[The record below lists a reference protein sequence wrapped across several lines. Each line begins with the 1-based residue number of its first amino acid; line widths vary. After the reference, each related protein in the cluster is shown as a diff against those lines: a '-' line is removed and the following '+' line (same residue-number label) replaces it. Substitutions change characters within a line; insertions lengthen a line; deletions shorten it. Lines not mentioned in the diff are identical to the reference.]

1 MSAGDIIDRAV
12 RLYGR
17 NFLALLRIVLAPS
30 LVAYAGS
37 ILMSIGWRNA
47 TLSKGDERIII
58 TILLVLGGFLL
69 WAVGKASF
77 YAVLGGSSRSLV
89 AHFFEGKPIL
99 ARDVYRAAWER
110 VWSLIGA
117 TFMIGMLMMGA
128 MMIAYFIVVTITMF
142 FALAMATI
150 MQGAPGWAQGAA
162 TVIFAIVVAT
172 AFAVCFLL
180 IYGRIVYV
188 PQILMVEGKGVFSS
202 IGRSFSLAGG
212 QLRRI
217 AALILFWFYVG
228 WSVLLLLFLPLG
240 YFSDWVNPFGAEQS
254 PWYNIAWQTLT
265 QLSEILLMPIF
276 MIGCTLLYLDSR
288 VRKEGFD
295 VELVANR
302 TLAQPPAPPPL
313 YPVAPEWSA
322 PEWTPAPRERDSFS
336 YSILGL
342 DGYIPAPIDPAP
354 AQGAQFAPEAARK
367 ICDWCGAE
375 TDVENRFC
383 SICGSA
389 FDHWRGAEGVGD
401 PSLDHLRGAGSA
413 SELSIDQHY
422 GTGSVSDPGM
432 EQRRG
437 DGSPGEMSIDQRYD
451 TGSVNDPGF
460 DRETS

>member
-47 TLSKGDERIII
+47 TLSKGDERIVI
-58 TILLVLGGFLL
+58 TVLLVLVGFLL
-69 WAVGKASF
+69 WAVGKAAF

-117 TFMIGMLMMGA
+117 TFMIGMLMIGA

-142 FALAMATI
+142 FALIMATV
-150 MQGAPGWAQGAA
+150 MQKAPGWAQGAA
-162 TVIFAIVVAT
+162 TVIFAIVVAA
-172 AFAVCFLL
+172 AFAVSFLL

-240 YFSDWVNPFGAEQS
+240 FVSDWVNPFGAEQS
-254 PWYNIAWQTLT
+254 PWYNIALQTVT

-302 TLAQPPAPPPL
+302 TLAQPPVPPPL
-313 YPVAPEWSA
+313 YPTATEWAAPEWAA
-322 PEWTPAPRERDSFS
+322 PEWAPAPRERGSFS

-342 DGYIPAPIDPAP
+342 DDYIPAPIDPAP
-354 AQGAQFAPEAARK
+354 AQGAQFAPEVARK

-375 TDVENRFC
+375 TNGENRFC

-389 FDHWRGAEGVGD
+389 FGD
-401 PSLDHLRGAGSA
+401 WG
-413 SELSIDQHY
+413 
-422 GTGSVSDPGM
+422 GTGSVSDPG
-432 EQRRG
+432 
-437 DGSPGEMSIDQRYD
+437 
-451 TGSVNDPGF
+451 F

>member
-1 MSAGDIIDRAV
+1 MNSFDSFTLAPMSAGDIIDRAV

-47 TLSKGDERIII
+47 TMSRGDERIVI
-58 TILLVLGGFLL
+58 TVLLVLSGFLL
-69 WAVGKASF
+69 WAIGKAAF

-110 VWSLIGA
+110 VWPLVGA
-117 TFMIGMLMMGA
+117 TLMIGLLIMGA
-128 MMIAYFIVVTITMF
+128 MMIAYFIVVTVGMF
-142 FALAMATI
+142 FLLMMATI
-150 MQGAPGWAQGAA
+150 MQGTPEWMQGAA
-162 TVIFAIVVAT
+162 TFIFLVVIAA
-172 AFAVCFLL
+172 AFAVSFLL
-180 IYGRIVYV
+180 IYGRVVYV

-202 IGRSFSLAGG
+202 IGRSFSLAAG

-240 YFSDWVNPFGAEQS
+240 YASDWVNPFGAEQS
-254 PWYNIAWQTLT
+254 PWYNIAWQTVT

-313 YPVAPEWSA
+313 YPPAPQRAAS
-322 PEWTPAPRERDSFS
+322 EWTPAPQQRGSFAH
-336 YSILGL
+336 SILGL
-342 DGYIPAPIDPAP
+342 DDYSPMPINPAP
-354 AQGAQFAPEAARK
+354 AHDPQLAPEVSRM
-367 ICDWCGAE
+367 ICDWCGTE
-375 TDVENRFC
+375 TNVENRFC
-383 SICGSA
+383 SKCGSA
-389 FDHWRGAEGVGD
+389 FGHWRGAEGVSD
-401 PSLDHLRGAGSA
+401 PS
-413 SELSIDQHY
+413 
-422 GTGSVSDPGM
+422 SD
-432 EQRRG
+432 R
-437 DGSPGEMSIDQRYD
+437 
-451 TGSVNDPGF
+451 V
-460 DRETS
+460 TS